1 MIRVRSRIDVMRT
14 VYNTDDAENPKEIAT
29 LYDVFEYVDGKKGDT
44 LHYMTIIRQKS
55 RIVFKEGHGR
65 DFIQAMIRYH
75 RTIRGR
81 AEDMHPCAKMLMGLE
96 KLYESGAYEP

>member
-14 VYNTDDAENPKEIAT
+14 MYNTDDAKNPKEIAT

-44 LHYMTIIRQKS
+44 LHYMIVIRQRS
-55 RIVFKEGHGR
+55 RIVFQENYEGE
-65 DFIQAMIRYH
+65 FIQAMMRYH
-75 RTIRGR
+75 RTIRSR
-81 AEDMHPCAKMLMGLE
+81 AEDIHPIAKISMRLE